1 MHLDRHMNATAM
13 RLLLWIKNTAG
24 STRGWKLM
32 LPITNMLCINHEM
45 QLKWLA
51 EGTSNARIKILHS
64 NHSLQSQ
71 EYPTH
76 WSLQTKFVLGQGPSG
91 CSGEISHW
99 FLSQIEICERE
110 DEKRAKLRSNDLIE
124 DKNVANGK
132 FQFFSLNWRTSR
144 VIANYRIP
152 EIKTLGTRSKRVKH
166 EFRFSS
172 DFVGQ
177 SSSIVFEFIRSKL
190 Y

>member
-1 MHLDRHMNATAM
+1 M
-13 RLLLWIKNTAG
+13 R
-24 STRGWKLM
+24 
-32 LPITNMLCINHEM
+32 PITNMLCTNHEM

-51 EGTSNARIKILHS
+51 EAISNARIKILNS

-99 FLSQIEICERE
+99 FSSQIEICERE
-110 DEKRAKLRSNDLIE
+110 DEKRAKFKSNDLIE

-132 FQFFSLNWRTSR
+132 FQFWVSNWRTSR

-152 EIKTLGTRSKRVKH
+152 EIKTLGTGSKRVKH
-166 EFRFSS
+166 EFRFSG

-177 SSSIVFEFIRSKL
+177 SSSFLFEFISML